1 MMTTSLRIGQPL
13 RLTYTI
19 GPVRATATTRIACAP
34 ERVFDTLA
42 DLRNE
47 TQWNAR
53 VSSAELR
60 SDEPIGLG
68 SRFEIVNGG
77 ASYDVTI
84 TTYDRPSRLV
94 LEASG
99 KPDLTITYTVRP
111 TSDGAELESELDFRP
126 EDRKLLFSLLAP
138 VIRRDVPKQYGSL
151 KALCER

>member
-1 MMTTSLRIGQPL
+1 M
-13 RLTYTI
+13 
-19 GPVRATATTRIACAP
+19 RATATTRIACPP

-47 TQWNAR
+47 TQWNSR

-68 SRFEIVNGG
+68 SRFGIVNGG
-77 ASYDVTI
+77 SPYDATL

-94 LEASG
+94 VEASG
-99 KPDLTITYTVRP
+99 KPELTITYTLRP
-111 TSDGAELESELDFRP
+111 TSDGTELESELDFRP
-126 EDRKLLFSLLAP
+126 RGPLKLLFSLLAP
-138 VIRRDVPKQYGSL
+138 VIRRDVPKQYRSL

>member
-1 MMTTSLRIGQPL
+1 M
-13 RLTYTI
+13 
-19 GPVRATATTRIACAP
+19 RATATTRISCAP
-34 ERVFDTLA
+34 DRVFDTLA

-47 TQWNAR
+47 TRWNGR

-68 SRFEIVNGG
+68 SRFGIVNGG
-77 ASYDVTI
+77 TSYDVTI

-99 KPDLTITYTVRP
+99 KPDLTITYALSP
-111 TSDGAELESELDFRP
+111 TSDGTELESELDFRP
-126 EDRKLLFSLLAP
+126 KGALKLLFGLLAP
-138 VIRRDVPKQYGSL
+138 VIRRDVPKQYRSL

>member
-1 MMTTSLRIGQPL
+1 M
-13 RLTYTI
+13 
-19 GPVRATATTRIACAP
+19 RATATTRIACAP
-34 ERVFDTLA
+34 EGVFDTLA

-68 SRFEIVNGG
+68 SRFALVNGG

-84 TTYDRPSRLV
+84 TTYERPSRLV
-94 LEASG
+94 VEARG
-99 KPDLTITYTVRP
+99 KPDLTITYALSP
-111 TSDGAELESELDFRP
+111 TSDGTELESELDFRP
-126 EDRKLLFSLLAP
+126 RGALKLLFPLLGP
-138 VIRRDVPKQYGSL
+138 VIKRDVPKQYGSL

>member
-1 MMTTSLRIGQPL
+1 M
-13 RLTYTI
+13 
-19 GPVRATATTRIACAP
+19 RATATTRIACAP
-34 ERVFDTLA
+34 EEVFDTLA

-68 SRFEIVNGG
+68 SRFGIVNGG
-77 ASYDVTI
+77 SSYDATI
-84 TTYDRPSRLV
+84 TTYERPSRLV
-94 LEASG
+94 VEASG
-99 KPDLTITYTVRP
+99 KPDLTITYALAP
-111 TSDGAELESELDFRP
+111 TPDGTELESELDFRP
-126 EDRKLLFSLLAP
+126 RGFLKLLFPVLTP